1 MSVYAPKKKNY
12 DYKLDVHSFERKQSF
27 HNSIIYSNQI
37 LKRKEKKVKNTTIWK
52 CETRICTKTHG
63 NTTAQPICIL
73 FIDIIIDFNSIHTIC
88 SWFGYGFIWF
98 AFELKQ
104 NTHFCVWWLR
114 AITTTTTEREKR
126 RRDEYC
132 NENEKKNEYSY
143 WKTSSLCGGIQTI
156 HFLFGLFFMLIM
168 MIHIQEILLGRDENQ
183 KSTNTHT
190 QIQRD
195 LFSFII
201 HSLHSLRVDAIHIF
215 SFDLIP
221 FDFMFWFWFLDFFM
235 FQWFSNSFC
244 ECECDC
250 VHYVLWTI

>member
-1 MSVYAPKKKNY
+1 MYIYACIGWWVPPSVYIAIRFCFSLNWDFCLLVIPCECLRTKEKNY

-132 NENEKKNEYSY
+132 NENEKKMSTVIEKLARYAAEFRPFTFYSAY
-143 WKTSSLCGGIQTI
+143 FLC
-156 HFLFGLFFMLIM
+156 
-168 MIHIQEILLGRDENQ
+168 
-183 KSTNTHT
+183 
-190 QIQRD
+190 
-195 LFSFII
+195 
-201 HSLHSLRVDAIHIF
+201 
-215 SFDLIP
+215 
-221 FDFMFWFWFLDFFM
+221 W
-235 FQWFSNSFC
+235 
-244 ECECDC
+244 
-250 VHYVLWTI
+250 